1 MCLRASCVA
10 RIIYQSTSFP
20 PSRTFHMIYRFYLPE
35 FTRWSNRYQTHNTK
49 KKSQMLKGNRT
60 RLQLYPTTISSLLVN
75 SNYDWSIQSFH
86 LLSPPFTSLD
96 PFALSSLSLSHF
108 CVRYSLLFFLIF
120 VDSITGPETLK
131 EKVGII
137 PTQRRSAWLRSNL
150 LKIYSPSWISSAKSL
165 TMIHVD
171 KIFFPFWFPRK
182 VFINS
187 GLYVC
192 FFIFLRAT
200 P

>member
-1 MCLRASCVA
+1 
-10 RIIYQSTSFP
+10 
-20 PSRTFHMIYRFYLPE
+20 MIKSI
-35 FTRWSNRYQTHNTK
+35 SNAQHK
-49 KKSQMLKGNRT
+49 KKSQMLKGNGT

-75 SNYDWSIQSFH
+75 SNCDWSIQSFH

-108 CVRYSLLFFLIF
+108 LCSLFASFL
-120 VDSITGPETLK
+120 SHLRRLHNGTWNSK

-137 PTQRRSAWLRSNL
+137 PTHRRSAWLRSNL